1 MMTTPKKIVIIG
13 ATSGIGRRMAE
24 LYMEKSHLVGI
35 SGRRSGLLE
44 EIKQQFPQQLEYE
57 CFDVTKTE
65 NISHLESLVS
75 KLGGLDIL
83 VISAGNGEPSKDLD
97 WKIDKTTVDTNV
109 NGFVE
114 IANWGFNYFLK
125 QGHGQLATIS
135 SIAAIRGSGWAPAYN
150 ASKAF
155 QSNYFEGLAIK
166 AKRLKKNIA
175 LTCIEPGFVKTAMAK
190 GGHKM
195 FWVVPVD
202 KAARQ
207 IIRAIEKR
215 KRKVYISRRWW
226 LIAKILKWAPFWLYK
241 RIG

>member
-1 MMTTPKKIVIIG
+1 MNQKIIIIG
-13 ATSGIGRRMAE
+13 ATSGMGRRLSE
-24 LYMEKSHLVGI
+24 LYIKNGNRVGL
-35 SGRRSGLLE
+35 SGRRQELLQ
-44 EIKQQFPQQLEYE
+44 EIKQQFPQKVEYE
-57 CFDVTKTE
+57 CFDVTKSE
-65 NISHLESLVS
+65 NIIHLEALVS
-75 KLGGLDIL
+75 KLKGLDIL

-109 NGFVE
+109 KGFIE
-114 IANWGFNYFLK
+114 IANWAFNYFLK

-135 SIAAIRGSGWAPAYN
+135 SIGAIRGGSWAPAYN

-166 AKRLKKNIA
+166 AKRLKKNISV
-175 LTCIEPGFVKTAMAK
+175 TCIEPGFVDTPMAK
-190 GGHKM
+190 GGNKM

-207 IIRAIEKR
+207 IIKAIQKR

-226 LIAKILKWAPFWLYK
+226 LIAKILKWVPFRLYK
-241 RIG
+241 RFG

>member
-1 MMTTPKKIVIIG
+1 MTEQKRIIIIG

-24 LYMEKSHLVGI
+24 HYLEKGHLVGI
-35 SGRRSGLLE
+35 TGRRLELLQQ
-44 EIKQQFPQQLEYE
+44 IKQQFPQQVEYE
-57 CFDVTKTE
+57 CIDVTKSE
-65 NISHLESLVS
+65 NIRHIETLVH
-75 KLGGLDIL
+75 KLKGLDIL
-83 VISAGNGEPSKDLD
+83 VISAGNGEPSKELD

-114 IANWGFNYFLK
+114 IANWAFNYFAK

-135 SIAAIRGSGWAPAYN
+135 SIAAIRGGSDAPSYN

-155 QSNYFEGLAIK
+155 QSNYFEGLSIK
-166 AKRLKKNIA
+166 AKRLKKNISI
-175 LTCIEPGFVKTAMAK
+175 TCIEPGFVDTPMAK
-190 GGHKM
+190 GGDQM

-207 IIRAIEKR
+207 IIHAIEKC

-226 LIAKILKWAPFWLYK
+226 IVAKILKWAPYWLYK
-241 RIG
+241 RFG

>member
-1 MMTTPKKIVIIG
+1 MNQQRIIIIG

-24 LYMEKSHLVGI
+24 QYLEKDHRVGI
-35 SGRRSGLLE
+35 SGRRLELLQ
-44 EIKQQFPQQLEYE
+44 EIKQQFPQQVEYE
-57 CFDVTKTE
+57 CFDVTKSE
-65 NISHLESLVS
+65 NIIHLEALVS
-75 KLGGLDIL
+75 KLKGLDIL

-109 NGFVE
+109 NGFIE
-114 IANWGFNYFLK
+114 IANWTFNYFLK
-125 QGHGQLATIS
+125 QGQGQLATIS
-135 SIAAIRGSGWAPAYN
+135 SIAAIRGGSWAPAYN
-150 ASKAF
+150 AAKAF

-175 LTCIEPGFVKTAMAK
+175 VTCIEPGFVDTAMAK
-190 GGHKM
+190 GGNKM

-207 IIRAIEKR
+207 IINAIEKR

-226 LIAKILKWAPFWLYK
+226 IIAKIVKWVPYWLYK
-241 RIG
+241 RFG